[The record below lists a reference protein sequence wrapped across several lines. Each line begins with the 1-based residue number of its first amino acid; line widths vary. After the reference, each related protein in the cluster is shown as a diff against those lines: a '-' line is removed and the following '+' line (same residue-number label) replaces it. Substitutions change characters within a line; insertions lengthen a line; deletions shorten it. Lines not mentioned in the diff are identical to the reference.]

1 MEGRW
6 KCHSP
11 IISDWGL
18 KCPKRCHF
26 KRCRKFFMSDK
37 ILVSIRIT
45 KHNYSKP
52 QNKTREYKIGKGGPS
67 NVKIHAL
74 KLSAKVSSWLPSE
87 THSVSNCYNKWQQ
100 HTERHGNQ
108 QSRPQ
113 MHTQRRQPAVQASDT
128 KVLWGAAS
136 VKVSYSSQLAPK
148 LLKAINSYSSVYM
161 IKTWF
166 MWAKSISW
174 HWEAWL
180 MTFGKSILYK
190 RFCLCIL
197 VLLPVPPKP
206 EGWVSLHQ
214 HHLFTLFGRQSSF
227 CKNKNRVNRRQ
238 CKTVKV
244 GNTHTWTQFFRKPKS
259 SKYEII

>member
-11 IISDWGL
+11 IIADWGL

-67 NVKIHAL
+67 NVKIHVL

-108 QSRPQ
+108 QSRRQ
-113 MHTQRRQPAVQASDT
+113 THTQRRQPAVQASDT
-128 KVLWGAAS
+128 RTETRQPAVQAS
-136 VKVSYSSQLAPK
+136 DAHTETATSSPGLRHTHRDGNQQSRPQTHAQRRQP
-148 LLKAINSYSSVYM
+148 AVQASDTHTETRQPAVQASDAHTDMATSSPG
-161 IKTWF
+161 
-166 MWAKSISW
+166 
-174 HWEAWL
+174 L
-180 MTFGKSILYK
+180 
-190 RFCLCIL
+190 R
-197 VLLPVPPKP
+197 
-206 EGWVSLHQ
+206 HQ
-214 HHLFTLFGRQSSF
+214 STLRCSF
-227 CKNKNRVNRRQ
+227 C
-238 CKTVKV
+238 
-244 GNTHTWTQFFRKPKS
+244 
-259 SKYEII
+259 

>member
-11 IISDWGL
+11 IIADWGL

-67 NVKIHAL
+67 NVKIHVL

-108 QSRPQ
+108 QSRRQ
-113 MHTQRRQPAVQASDT
+113 THTQRRQPAVQASDAHT
-128 KVLWGAAS
+128 ETAT
-136 VKVSYSSQLAPK
+136 SSPGLRRTHRDDIPDPGIEPGSPALIVDSLP
-148 LLKAINSYSSVYM
+148 SEPPY
-161 IKTWF
+161 
-166 MWAKSISW
+166 
-174 HWEAWL
+174 
-180 MTFGKSILYK
+180 
-190 RFCLCIL
+190 CIL
-197 VLLPVPPKP
+197 
-206 EGWVSLHQ
+206 
-214 HHLFTLFGRQSSF
+214 
-227 CKNKNRVNRRQ
+227 
-238 CKTVKV
+238 
-244 GNTHTWTQFFRKPKS
+244 
-259 SKYEII
+259 

>member
-11 IISDWGL
+11 IIADWGL

-67 NVKIHAL
+67 NVKIHVL

-108 QSRPQ
+108 QSRRQ
-113 MHTQRRQPAVQASDT
+113 THTQRRQPAAQASDARTETATSSPGLRHTHRDTATSSPGLRRTHRDGNQQSRPQTHTQRHGNQQSRPQTHTQTWQPAVQASDT

-136 VKVSYSSQLAPK
+136 VKVSYSS
-148 LLKAINSYSSVYM
+148 
-161 IKTWF
+161 
-166 MWAKSISW
+166 
-174 HWEAWL
+174 
-180 MTFGKSILYK
+180 
-190 RFCLCIL
+190 
-197 VLLPVPPKP
+197 
-206 EGWVSLHQ
+206 
-214 HHLFTLFGRQSSF
+214 
-227 CKNKNRVNRRQ
+227 
-238 CKTVKV
+238 
-244 GNTHTWTQFFRKPKS
+244 
-259 SKYEII
+259 